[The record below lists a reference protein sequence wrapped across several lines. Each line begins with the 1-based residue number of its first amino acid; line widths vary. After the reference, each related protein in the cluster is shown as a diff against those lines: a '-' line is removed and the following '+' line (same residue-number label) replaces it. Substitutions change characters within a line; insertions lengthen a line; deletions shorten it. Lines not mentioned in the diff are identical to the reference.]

1 MLRLLAPAVEGKK
14 RGPMTDQDEQV
25 DIKAERRAM
34 FIITAVG
41 VLIILGLMG
50 LGMWNNPNWMQLG

>member
-1 MLRLLAPAVEGKK
+1 MPRLPAAAVERKSEDA
-14 RGPMTDQDEQV
+14 MADQDEQV

-50 LGMWNNPNWMQLG
+50 VSVLTNPNWMQP

>member
-1 MLRLLAPAVEGKK
+1 
-14 RGPMTDQDEQV
+14 MTDQDEQV

-50 LGMWNNPNWMQLG
+50 VSMLTNPNWMQMG

>member
-1 MLRLLAPAVEGKK
+1 
-14 RGPMTDQDEQV
+14 MTDQDEQV